1 MQILSIFDFDFD
13 VKTGMTFV
21 NDVRDPNLIFMINN
35 GRKELLRSKVMN
47 MRLKCINFE
56 NITTSFDHEA
66 ILDRIKTLETNPI
79 RLTFDNY
86 FGVKSK
92 KEKNIF

>member
-1 MQILSIFDFDFD
+1 
-13 VKTGMTFV
+13 MTFV

-47 MRLKCINFE
+47 MRLRCINFE
-56 NITTSFDHEA
+56 NITKGFDYEE
-66 ILDRIKTLETNPI
+66 ILERIKVLETNPI

-86 FGVKSK
+86 FGVNLK
-92 KEKNIF
+92 KKKCFFYFFLKTFVINFY